1 MHGKI
6 VIHIN
11 KQSLCL
17 YGYCQA
23 KAKYPEKKRGEGGG
37 GVITVI
43 IKAVSM
49 ISYITH

>member
-11 KQSLCL
+11 KQSLYL
-17 YGYCQA
+17 YGYCQT

-37 GVITVI
+37 VLLPLLL
-43 IKAVSM
+43 KHVSM